1 MSDNCLLHRIMTR
14 GYNTRNKK
22 VKTSQES
29 LDELEQITL
38 ESGVSMLVA
47 NHNDWSSLVDIMYLV
62 AFQR

>member
-1 MSDNCLLHRIMTR
+1 MTR

-29 LDELEQITL
+29 LDELEQITI

-47 NHNDWSSLVDIMYLV
+47 NHNDWSSMTDIMYLV